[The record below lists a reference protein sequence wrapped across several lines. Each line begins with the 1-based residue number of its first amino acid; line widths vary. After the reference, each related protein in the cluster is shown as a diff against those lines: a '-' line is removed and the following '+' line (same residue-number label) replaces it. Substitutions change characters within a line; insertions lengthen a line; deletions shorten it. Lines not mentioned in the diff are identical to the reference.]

1 MKSLF
6 LFFFLAVSAAIYAQS
21 ASTAIKPKPSY
32 CNEPPEAYDSR
43 KNASAV
49 KPAALPKFNSKPV
62 MEYRVQVAILRKTDP
77 TKYPFHRSLVARYQ
91 PCEEVWIV
99 ESKQSFRNRQDAE
112 KLRAELAKMGYGGA
126 YITTLVGYE

>member
-6 LFFFLAVSAAIYAQS
+6 LFFFLTVSAAIYAQS
-21 ASTAIKPKPSY
+21 ASSAIKPKPSY

-49 KPAALPKFNSKPV
+49 KPAALP
-62 MEYRVQVAILRKTDP
+62 KTDP